1 MTDLV
6 DYLLM
11 PANSMLR
18 HLVELART
26 ATDAEAAE
34 LVILGEAEFRLVA
47 GEQTIGGEELWSV
60 QPNLAGAV
68 NETRSVTTDYTS
80 LLSIPITGPSAESGW
95 IAVASRGSGSLSDSA
110 LESLTRVASLIEER
124 LDRTVERI
132 RLDQLGAVLRAN
144 QDELRIAR
152 DQLAATNTDLEQF
165 AYIAAHELVSPLRS
179 VALYAEVLQRLV
191 PEDADET
198 SDQARQC
205 ADAIRSGVT
214 GMSQQVSYLLDFS
227 RAQTSASAVEAVDL
241 TDVVNSALD
250 TLAEPLDEADAI
262 VTVGDLPV
270 VTGREVPLQSVFANL
285 IKNAVNY
292 RHPDRRLELE
302 IASTDT
308 QDGTRVTLTDNGVG
322 IDSADHARVFQLFER
337 ASSDT
342 PGTGIGL
349 ALSRRIIEAYG
360 GEIGVE
366 VGSPVGTVFWLELPD
381 AVPA

>member
-1 MTDLV
+1 
-6 DYLLM
+6 
-11 PANSMLR
+11 MLR